1 MMAGR
6 YARSGSDQRGRR
18 PAAVRRSKEIAL
30 SVPELAHRE
39 PETDPRSVTF
49 SEREIREAARLL
61 EHIIRNAPELVDV
74 VMKPPLRS
82 GGGQVHGDRRIL
94 LELARRAVF
103 ERQRRTAFFDGAMF
117 GEPAWDMLLA
127 LYVADF
133 VGGKQT
139 IRNLADLVNVPVST
153 VVRWA
158 GQLERKDCIIRE
170 PHPHDRRAVFVRLT
184 DAARQGLDAYFSSL
198 SQ

>member
-1 MMAGR
+1 MSLPERAGR
-6 YARSGSDQRGRR
+6 SAD
-18 PAAVRRSKEIAL
+18 
-30 SVPELAHRE
+30 
-39 PETDPRSVTF
+39 TDPKTVTF

-74 VMKPPLRS
+74 VMKPPLRAA
-82 GGGQVHGDRRIL
+82 GGEGHGDRRFL
-94 LELARRAVF
+94 LDLARRAVF
-103 ERQRRTAFFDGAMF
+103 ERQRRTAFFDQAMF

-139 IRNLADLVNVPVST
+139 IGNLAELVDVPVST

-158 GQLERKDCIIRE
+158 GQLERKHCIIRE
-170 PHPHDRRAVFVRLT
+170 PHPHDRRAIFVRLT
-184 DAARQGLDAYFSSL
+184 DKGREGLDAYFSSL
-198 SQ
+198 AQ